1 MMMINKSR
9 IRKLYLNEKGLT
21 LVELMISSLVL
32 LMVLA
37 VGFLLLTFAMRSF
50 DTGTAQAGS
59 QQQAKIVDEYF
70 KSELRNAVEIKVQ
83 SSEEADWNYFELD
96 GNELKQNGN
105 PVTSADISN
114 IEMKVIKE
122 GGKFILKY
130 KIVSLVDGQEYTFK
144 NELLLNN
151 INSVDEDLKELFDV
165 DTKYL
170 NYHDDMP

>member
-1 MMMINKSR
+1 MRHKSR
-9 IRKLYLNEKGLT
+9 ISKLFLNEKGLT
-21 LVELMISSLVL
+21 VVELMISSLVL

-37 VGFLLLTFAMRSF
+37 VGFLLLIFAMRSF

-83 SSEEADWNYFELD
+83 SSEEAGWNYFELD
-96 GNELKQNGN
+96 GNVLKKDGD
-105 PVTSADISN
+105 PVTNADISR
-114 IEMKVIKE
+114 IEMKVVEE

-130 KIVSLVDGQEYTFK
+130 KIISSVDEQEYEFS

-151 INSVDEDLKELFDV
+151 INDAGDYEGLDDSFDEL
-165 DTKYL
+165 TGYL